1 MSSEETKS
9 AYWKT
14 SISDIEPTVV
24 HARGYDV
31 NQLMGR
37 VSFATTCYLMI
48 RGMLPTRS
56 QERML
61 DALLNSTIDYGLKK
75 PGTAAAR
82 YCVSGNPNM
91 QAGLATAV
99 LSAGEYT
106 LAPEDAGNFILDSYA
121 QYKASGQDL
130 NSFAVTYVAG
140 LRARKARVPGFG
152 HPNFKGVDPRSERLK
167 SIAVEE
173 GVWGEPCEWYE
184 AVHRAFKQAV
194 NKPDLPINDVGMTAA
209 LFAQLG
215 FTPAEMTGIAVMATL
230 PGVIAHISEELN
242 SGIRIRSIPDETVQ
256 YERVRRDLDEDLK
269 SAGW

>member
-1 MSSEETKS
+1 MNSAEIKN
-9 AYWKT
+9 AYWNT
-14 SISDIEPTVV
+14 GISDVEPTAV

-31 NQLMGR
+31 NDLMGR
-37 VSFATTCYLMI
+37 VSFATTCYLVI
-48 RGMLPTRS
+48 RGKLPTPN

-106 LAPEDAGNFILDSYA
+106 LAPEDAGKFIIEGVA
-121 QYKASGQDL
+121 KYKASGQTLDT
-130 NSFAVTYVAG
+130 FATAYVAE

-167 SIAVEE
+167 NLAMRE
-173 GVWGEPCEWYE
+173 GIWGESCDWYE
-184 AVHRAFKQAV
+184 AIHRAFKLAV

-215 FTPAEMTGIAVMATL
+215 FSPAEMTGIAVMATL
-230 PGVIAHISEELN
+230 PGVIAHITEEMN
-242 SGIRIRSIPDETVQ
+242 SKVRIRTIPDETVT
-256 YERVRRDLDEDLK
+256 YERTRRDLEADLK
-269 SAGW
+269 SVGW